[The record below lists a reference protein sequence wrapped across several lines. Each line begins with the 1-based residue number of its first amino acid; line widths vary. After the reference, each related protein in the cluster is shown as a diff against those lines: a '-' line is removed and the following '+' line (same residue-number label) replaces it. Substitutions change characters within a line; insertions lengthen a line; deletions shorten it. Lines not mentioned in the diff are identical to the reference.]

1 MVAEK
6 FIKNKTVLIT
16 LVSACAIVIVSLGI
30 RQTFGMFYF
39 DFSTDLG
46 ITLSQFGFALGL
58 QMLLWGVFGPWFG
71 VITDKYGGH
80 VAVFIGFVFYL
91 AGILLLYSQYNTGL
105 YFVTAIGVLIGVA
118 LGATAISIPVSV
130 VAKHFPQSNRTLAM
144 GIVTASGSFGYFI
157 SPVFV
162 RYSLVKNGWENTLLI
177 FAAFIFIGLI
187 LAFFLTTPKNVVG
200 GKINDNQT
208 ATEALKEAFNNKSF
222 IYLTLGFF
230 VCGWHITLIA
240 THIPVYV
247 SDRGFIFIGLIL
259 AFFLTTP
266 KNVVGGKINDKQT
279 AMEALKEAFNN
290 KSFIYLT
297 LGFFVCGWHI
307 TLVATHIPVYISD
320 RGLPEWCT
328 VTILSMIGL
337 FNIFGT
343 LTSGYLAQKF
353 SKKIILSIIYLAR
366 GLVIA
371 IFIFLPP
378 SPIIAI
384 FFGMAF
390 GFLWLSTVPPTM
402 GLVGF
407 IFGTKYIGLLYGIVF
422 LSHQIGSFFGA
433 YLGGVFHD
441 LYGSYDYAW
450 YISIALSVFAGLIHL
465 PIIEKQVARLQT
477 A

>member
-1 MVAEK
+1 MSSEK
-6 FIKNKTVLIT
+6 FIKKKST
-16 LVSACAIVIVSLGI
+16 LVTLIAACLIVIVSLGI

-71 VITDKYGGH
+71 IITDKYGGH
-80 VAVFIGFVFYL
+80 VAVSIGFVFYL
-91 AGILLLYSQYNTGL
+91 VGILMLYSKYNTGL
-105 YFVTAIGVLIGVA
+105 YFVTSIGVLIGVA
-118 LGATAISIPVSV
+118 LGATAVSIPVSV

-144 GIVTASGSFGYFI
+144 GIVTAAGSFGYFV
-157 SPVFV
+157 SPVFT
-162 RYSLVKNGWENTLLI
+162 RYSLVENGWENTLLI

-200 GKINDNQT
+200 GKIDDNQT
-208 ATEALKEAFNNKSF
+208 AIEALKEAFKS
-222 IYLTLGFF
+222 
-230 VCGWHITLIA
+230 
-240 THIPVYV
+240 
-247 SDRGFIFIGLIL
+247 
-259 AFFLTTP
+259 
-266 KNVVGGKINDKQT
+266 
-279 AMEALKEAFNN
+279 

-307 TLVATHIPVYISD
+307 TLVATHIPVYIID

-343 LTSGYLAQKF
+343 LLSGYFAQKF
-353 SKKIILSIIYLAR
+353 SKKLILSTIYLAR

-378 SPIIAI
+378 SPIIAV

-450 YISIALSVFAGLIHL
+450 YISIALSIFAGLIHL
-465 PIIEKQVARLQT
+465 PIKEKQVKRLQ
-477 A
+477 AA